1 MWQVSPKDQWGIA
14 VKRCWN
20 DIETTLKKM
29 VLMLN
34 RCWGGVEEVFKSC
47 WSAVE
52 ALLKRCWSAVE
63 ALLKRCWSAVGAL
76 LKRCW
81 SGVEAMLKRRW
92 SDVEAMLKGCWAP
105 AEKVLEKVLERC
117 WRRYWKKLICLD
129 EFWKMLNRL
138 VLVSKC
144 FETAAKLFLQLFFQ
158 SLPEYL
164 AEMFETWQNFADFR
178 SWLLIFQKVFS

>member
-52 ALLKRCWSAVE
+52 ALLERCWSAVE
-63 ALLKRCWSAVGAL
+63 AVLKRCWSD
-76 LKRCW
+76 
-81 SGVEAMLKRRW
+81 VEATLKRRW
-92 SDVEAMLKGCWAP
+92 SDVERLLGTCWKGAG
-105 AEKVLEKVLERC
+105 KVLERC

-178 SWLLIFQKVFS
+178 SRPEWLLIFQKVFS